1 MNRLFA
7 ICAMAVLFCL
17 NASAYTQV
25 GSIDGPTWYEVKAS
39 SYAGGSGTKTDPYI
53 INTPEQ
59 LALLSYT
66 VNNTRGEAALVGQYY
81 AIGADIDLG
90 KKVMVDGV
98 EQTLNWV
105 PIGVGEYNGNFYF
118 FGGTLT
124 NKGSYVIKN
133 MTIKSNSDGNANCIN
148 YGLFG
153 HLKGHVDGIRMKGVS
168 ISGSGIIVG
177 TICGKVD
184 NHKTLTSIKNCT
196 VENVEINAKE
206 GIIGGIAGNASHCLL
221 KNCVA
226 NVKMQGHICGGI
238 VAQYDDYSYSEGDD
252 KEIIDNCHA
261 VVNIQASNNPS
272 SSDNRSYA
280 GGIVG
285 YCYGNVKQVVQYCS
299 ASGSINC
306 YADNRLGDLCG
317 GLIGSLSN
325 VNVEN
330 CCSSV
335 SLSGAT
341 CIGGLVAFVESP
353 SSILSCF
360 ANGYINASKGD
371 LSTMVNSYGG
381 ICVGGLIGYIHN
393 FNTENGEAYLSGSCF
408 AGTVKKPQIS
418 SGTEQYYHFGSI
430 VAFASKTGDFNTTM
444 TQLTIDKNLNYLPV
458 YPEDGVMNNVEIK
471 KTADLTS
478 DDEPYKS
485 FYKMPIDM
493 VNRYEQNG
501 KELAFKDNFMLAAV
515 PFYVKDKV
523 HSKYNAW
530 QVTTEF
536 FLTPLAYNRATKKAL
551 ASFNFDGGQDL
562 SFLEVKEDTESA
574 EKTVTPLDPGEADVV
589 VAYNDVQRKIHLDIT
604 YGMPWNDNEPAEF
617 PGGNGAKDDP
627 YLIQNTT
634 QLLAAINSEVY
645 NRDDMYFRLANDIFM
660 NTHLL
665 QTDETVKDGARQWTP
680 KDWNA
685 NLDGSGKSIYGL
697 YVNSYKSVT
706 YREEDPNY
714 STTHQKSYDMS
725 GLFARLNGHLSDM
738 AIVDSYVNP
747 NIAGTVVNTSI
758 CSGLFCGIMYGNA
771 SIERCLAHGIVL
783 GPGMCGGLVG
793 GGYQVSG
800 KGGKI
805 EDCFS
810 CVHVKGKGYG
820 SSTSAGTAG
829 GGIVGGLA
837 CDHIMRSVSVGKV
850 ENFHTRRGI
859 GITDQNTENDSKT
872 WYFDSQQMTTE
883 WQTAQNRGEHTTS
896 EMINGD
902 IFTDNAAWQHE
913 KGRYPIL
920 KQFANTP
927 YGDIISM
934 PVHFAD
940 GDRAGHVTKIFEFPI
955 ENVTWEAVNGA
966 TYVDMINECG
976 AATPV
981 STTPT
986 GGYEF
991 INARTN
997 TAKSQCTKA
1006 LRVMALNTEVTG
1018 TVGIEFEDPK
1028 CEAAWLTA
1036 FGKSTGD
1043 VVTLRNAYTVNKNQS
1058 KAFNTNAKTKGVE
1071 KFNEMRFFVGIK
1083 NLEDGILSG
1092 LSSLSE
1098 VQLPKQLEYIGQE
1111 AFSGCDAL
1119 AEVTLPATTQEV
1131 EGGAF
1136 DGSSVKDILTEPRCT
1151 AFEMRDHALFTTDAD
1166 LYLVAYP
1173 PARGEKTITIHGPFH
1188 NIMYHAFYQIPELD
1202 EIYIDYPKAEGSA
1215 VQMDDD
1221 EAIVHWNE
1229 ANGQLMDIYI
1239 NDGSFDGHD
1248 ENYHY
1253 ETGGN
1258 LDGVLMKEYMEKSY
1272 WQRYGNAGKLH
1283 RYFPLTVS
1291 NAKWATMYIGFCTQL
1306 PEGLKAYIVPES
1318 VDDVIARGD
1327 NTITLKRVNNLLHHT
1342 VPVLIKAETPGT
1354 YILRP
1359 YEGTVE
1365 NIPMSRNKLMGSDI
1379 GQDGKYGVP
1388 VNQSDILNE
1397 FSVLTLSYNSSG
1409 QLGFYGYTGETI
1421 PPYKAYL
1428 TFNGFM
1434 GGGNANT
1441 SFSIVIDD
1449 TIDEPTGVKETVF
1462 SAPSEGAV
1470 YDLQGRKIADKS
1482 QLSTMKLPR
1491 GIYIINGK
1499 KVMIK

>member
-1 MNRLFA
+1 
-7 ICAMAVLFCL
+7 MAVLFCL
-17 NASAYTQV
+17 NATAYTQV
-25 GSIDGPTWYEVKAS
+25 NGINGPTWYEAKAS
-39 SYAGGSGTKTDPYI
+39 SYASGSGTKTDPYI
-53 INTPEQ
+53 IKTPEQ

-66 VNNTRGEAALVGQYY
+66 VNNTRGDAALVGEYY

-90 KKVMVDGV
+90 KKIVVDGV

-105 PIGVGEYNGNFYF
+105 PIGVGSLNGNYYF

-133 MTIKSNSDGNANCIN
+133 MTIEADGSFNID

-153 HLKGHVDGIRMKGVS
+153 HLKGHVDGIRIKGLK
-168 ISGSGIIVG
+168 ISGTVG
-177 TICGKVD
+177 LAGAICGEVD
-184 NHKTLTSIKNCT
+184 NFSTMTSIKNCT
-196 VENVEINAKE
+196 VEDVEIIAN
-206 GIIGGIAGNASHCLL
+206 GGVIGGIAGNAQHCLL

-226 NVKMQGHICGGI
+226 NVKLQGHVCGGI
-238 VAQYDDYSYSEGDD
+238 VAQYDDFCYSEGDD
-252 KEIIDNCHA
+252 KCFLDNCHA
-261 VVNIQASNNPS
+261 VVDIQTCDNPYS
-272 SSDNRSYA
+272 ENRSYA
-280 GGIVG
+280 GGIAA
-285 YCYGNVKQVVQYCS
+285 YCSGNVKQVVQYCS

-317 GLIGSLSN
+317 GLIGNLSK

-341 CIGGLVAFVESP
+341 CMGGLTAVVQSP
-353 SSILSCF
+353 NSILSCF

-371 LSTMVNSYGG
+371 LSTMVSNYGG
-381 ICVGGLIGYIHN
+381 ICVGGLIGYLHN
-393 FNTENGEAYLSGSCF
+393 YDTENGDAYLSSSCF

-418 SGTEQYYHFGSI
+418 SGEEQYYHFGSI
-430 VAFASKTGDFNTTM
+430 VAHASKTDNFATTM
-444 TQLTIDKNLNYLPV
+444 TQLTIDRNLCCLPA
-458 YPEDGVMNNVEIK
+458 YPEEGKMANVEVK
-471 KTADLTS
+471 KTSDLTS
-478 DDEPYKS
+478 DNEPYKS
-485 FYKMPIDM
+485 FYKMPIDIM
-493 VNRYEQNG
+493 NRYETQNSN
-501 KELAFKDNFMLAAV
+501 EVALKDNFMLAAV

-551 ASFNFDGGQDL
+551 ASFNFDAGQDL
-562 SFLEVKEDTESA
+562 SFLDIIEDTESA
-574 EKTVTPLDPGEADVV
+574 EKTVTPLDPGDADVV
-589 VAYNDVQRKIHLDIT
+589 VAYNDVKRKIHLDIT
-604 YGMPWNDNEPAEF
+604 YGVPWNDNEPAEF

-634 QLLAAINSEVY
+634 QLLTAINSEVY

-680 KDWNA
+680 ADWNA

-697 YVNSYKSVT
+697 YVNNYKSAT
-706 YREEDPNY
+706 YYEVDPYNG
-714 STTHQKSYDMS
+714 SIHQEFYDMS

-747 NIAGTVVNTSI
+747 NIAGSSQASI
-758 CSGLFCGIMYGNA
+758 CSGLFSGIMYGNA

-783 GPGMCGGLVG
+783 GPGQCGGLVG
-793 GGYQVSG
+793 GGYQTSD

-820 SSTSAGTAG
+820 NITSAGTIG
-829 GGIVGGLA
+829 GGISGGMA
-837 CDHIMRSVSVGKV
+837 CDHITRSVFVGKV
-850 ENFHTRRGI
+850 EDFQTRRGI
-859 GITDQNTENDSKT
+859 GNTNLNSENDSRT

-920 KQFANTP
+920 KQFADTP
-927 YGDIISM
+927 YGDIVSM

-1028 CEAAWLTA
+1028 CETAWLTA

-1043 VVTLRNAYTVNKNQS
+1043 VVTLRNAYTVSKSQS
-1058 KAFNTNAKTKGVE
+1058 MAFNTNAKTNGVE
-1071 KFNEMRFFVGIK
+1071 KFKEMRFFVGIK

-1098 VQLPKQLEYIGQE
+1098 VQLPKQLEYIGQD
-1111 AFSGCDAL
+1111 AFSGCNKL
-1119 AEVTLPATTQEV
+1119 EEVTLPATTEEV

-1151 AFEMRDHALFTTDAD
+1151 AFKVRDHALFTTDAD

-1188 NIMYHAFYQIPELD
+1188 NIMYHAFYQIPELN
-1202 EIYIDYPKAEGSA
+1202 EIYIDYPKPEGG
-1215 VQMDDD
+1215 VIQLDDD
-1221 EAIVHWNE
+1221 ESIVHWNE
-1229 ANGQLMDIYI
+1229 DSGQLMDIYI
-1239 NDGSFDGHD
+1239 NDGTFDGHD

-1253 ETGGN
+1253 NTGGN
-1258 LDGVLMKEYMEKSY
+1258 LDGILMKEFTEKGY
-1272 WQRYGNAGKLH
+1272 WQRYANAGKLH

-1306 PEGLKAYIVPES
+1306 PAGMKAYVVPES

-1359 YEGTVE
+1359 YEGNVE

-1379 GQDGKYGVP
+1379 GQDGKYGIP
-1388 VNQSDILNE
+1388 VNQSDIQNE
-1397 FSVLTLSYNSSG
+1397 FSILTLSYNSSG
-1409 QLGFYGYTGETI
+1409 QLGFYGYTGEII

-1434 GGGNANT
+1434 GGGNANANFT
-1441 SFSIVIDD
+1441 IAIDD
-1449 TIDEPTGVKETVF
+1449 TIDEPTGVKETF
-1462 SAPSEGAV
+1462 IGAPDEGAV

-1482 QLSTMKLPR
+1482 QLGTMKLPR

-1499 KVMIK
+1499 KVMIR

>member
-1 MNRLFA
+1 MNRIFA
-7 ICAMAVLFCL
+7 ICVMAVLFCL
-17 NASAYTQV
+17 NATAYTQV
-25 GSIDGPTWYEVKAS
+25 DGINGPTWYEAKAS
-39 SYAGGSGTKTDPYI
+39 SYAGGSGTKDDPYI
-53 INTPEQ
+53 IKTPEQ

-66 VNNTRGEAALVGQYY
+66 VNNTRGSAALVGEYY

-90 KKVMVDGV
+90 KKVVVDGV

-105 PIGVGEYNGNFYF
+105 PIGLGGLSDNRYF

-133 MTIKSNSDGNANCIN
+133 MTIKADDGYTIY
-148 YGLFG
+148 YGIFG
-153 HLKGHVDGIRMKGVS
+153 HLKGHVDGIRIKGLK
-168 ISGSGIIVG
+168 ISGTVG
-177 TICGKVD
+177 HAGAICGEV
-184 NHKTLTSIKNCT
+184 NYANTLTSISNCT
-196 VENVEINAKE
+196 VENVEIISND
-206 GIIGGIAGNASHCLL
+206 GIIGGIAGSAQHCLI

-226 NVKMQGHICGGI
+226 NVKLQGRYCGGI
-238 VAQYDDYSYSEGDD
+238 VAQYDDNWYSEGDD
-252 KEIIDNCHA
+252 SAMLDNCHA
-261 VVNIQASNNPS
+261 VVNIQAS
-272 SSDNRSYA
+272 DNGYQADQRSGV
-280 GGIVG
+280 GGIAA
-285 YCYGNVKQVVQYCS
+285 YCSGNVKQVIQYCS
-299 ASGSINC
+299 ASGTINC
-306 YADNRLGDLCG
+306 YANSLLGNYCG
-317 GLIGSLSN
+317 GIVGSLSM
-325 VNVEN
+325 VNMEN

-335 SLSGAT
+335 SLAGAT
-341 CIGGLVAFVESP
+341 CMGGLAALVESP
-353 SSILSCF
+353 TSILSCF
-360 ANGYINASKGD
+360 ANGYIDVSMGGLSEAS
-371 LSTMVNSYGG
+371 NYGG
-381 ICVGGLIGYIHN
+381 IFVGGLIGILRN
-393 FNTENGEAYLSGSCF
+393 SNTENGDAYLSRSCF
-408 AGTVKKPQIS
+408 AGTVKEPQIS
-418 SGTEQYYHFGSI
+418 SGTEQYYHLGS
-430 VAFASKTGDFNTTM
+430 VVGSASKTDEFTTTM
-444 TQLTIDKNLNYLPV
+444 TQLTVDRNLCKLPA
-458 YPEDGVMNNVEIK
+458 YPEEGKMENVEFK
-471 KTADLTS
+471 KTSDLTS

-485 FYKMPIDM
+485 FYMMPIDIM
-493 VNRYEQNG
+493 NNYQSG
-501 KELAFKDNFMLAAV
+501 ADGATPLHDNFMLAAV

-829 GGIVGGLA
+829 GGIVGSMA
-837 CDHIMRSVSVGKV
+837 CDHITRSVSVGKV
-850 ENFHTRRGI
+850 ENFMTRRGI
-859 GITDQNTENDSKT
+859 GTTDQNTENDSKT

-920 KQFANTP
+920 KQFADTP

-940 GDRAGHVTKIFEFPI
+940 GDRAGHVTKIFEFPT
-955 ENVTWEAVNGA
+955 ENVTWQAVNGD

-976 AATPV
+976 AATPMS
-981 STTPT
+981 STPQ

-1151 AFEMRDHALFTTDAD
+1151 AFEVRDHALFTTDAD

-1388 VNQSDILNE
+1388 VNQSDIQNE
-1397 FSVLTLSYNSSG
+1397 FSILTLSYNSSG

>member
-1 MNRLFA
+1 MNRIFA
-7 ICAMAVLFCL
+7 ICVMAVLFCL
-17 NASAYTQV
+17 NATAYTQV
-25 GSIDGPTWYEVKAS
+25 DGINGPTWYEAKAS
-39 SYAGGSGTKTDPYI
+39 SYAGGSGTKADPYI
-53 INTPEQ
+53 IKTPEQ

-66 VNNTRGEAALVGQYY
+66 VNNTRGPAALVGEYY

-90 KKVMVDGV
+90 KKVVVDGV

-105 PIGVGEYNGNFYF
+105 PIGLGGSNDNYYF

-133 MTIKSNSDGNANCIN
+133 MTIKADDGYTIY

-153 HLKGHVDGIRMKGVS
+153 HLKGHVDGIRIKGLK
-168 ISGSGIIVG
+168 ISGTVG
-177 TICGKVD
+177 HAGAICGEV
-184 NHKTLTSIKNCT
+184 NYANTLTSISNCT
-196 VENVEINAKE
+196 VENVEIISND
-206 GIIGGIAGNASHCLL
+206 GIIGGIAGSAQHCQI

-226 NVKMQGHICGGI
+226 NVKLQGRYCGGI
-238 VAQYDDYSYSEGDD
+238 VAQYDDNWYSEGDD
-252 KEIIDNCHA
+252 SAMLDNCHA
-261 VVNIQASNNPS
+261 VVNIQAS
-272 SSDNRSYA
+272 DNGYEVNQRSGA
-280 GGIVG
+280 GGIAA
-285 YCYGNVKQVVQYCS
+285 YCSGDVNQVIQYCS
-299 ASGSINC
+299 ASGTINC
-306 YADNRLGDLCG
+306 YADSRLGNYCG
-317 GLIGSLSN
+317 GIVGSLSQ
-325 VNVEN
+325 VNMEN

-335 SLSGAT
+335 SLAGAT
-341 CIGGLVAFVESP
+341 CMGGLAALVESP

-360 ANGYINASKGD
+360 ANGYIDVSMGGLSEAS
-371 LSTMVNSYGG
+371 NYGG
-381 ICVGGLIGYIHN
+381 IFVGGLIGILRN
-393 FNTENGEAYLSGSCF
+393 SNTENGDAYLSRSCF
-408 AGTVKKPQIS
+408 AGTVKEPQIS
-418 SGTEQYYHFGSI
+418 SENEQYYHFGS
-430 VAFASKTGDFNTTM
+430 VVGSASKTDEFTTTM
-444 TQLTIDKNLNYLPV
+444 TQLTVDRNLCKLPA

-478 DDEPYKS
+478 DNEPYKS
-485 FYKMPIDM
+485 FYMMPIDI

-536 FLTPLAYNRATKKAL
+536 FLTPLAYNRATRKAL

-562 SFLEVKEDTESA
+562 SFLEVVEDTESA
-574 EKTVTPLDPGEADVV
+574 EKTVTPLDPGDANVV
-589 VAYNDVQRKIHLDIT
+589 VAYNDVKRKIHLDIT
-604 YGMPWNDNEPAEF
+604 YGVPWNDSEPADF
-617 PGGNGAKDDP
+617 PGGNGAKNDP
-627 YLIQNTT
+627 FIIQNVT
-634 QLLAAINSEVY
+634 QLLTAINNEVY
-645 NRDDMYFRLANDIFM
+645 NRKDKYFRLANDIFM

-665 QTDETVKDGARQWTP
+665 QTDETVKEGAREWAP
-680 KDWNA
+680 VEWNA
-685 NLDGSGKSIYGL
+685 NLDGSGNSIYGL
-697 YVNSYKSVT
+697 YVNSNKSVT

-714 STTHQKSYDMS
+714 STSTQIFYDLA
-725 GLFARLNGHLSDM
+725 GLFSRLNGHISDL

-747 NIAGTVVNTSI
+747 NVGGSSNARI
-758 CSGLFCGIMYGNA
+758 CSGLFCGIMFGDA

-783 GPGMCGGLVG
+783 CSGQCGGLVG
-793 GGYQVSG
+793 GGYQVTG

-810 CVHVKGKGYG
+810 CVHVKGKNT
-820 SSTSAGTAG
+820 SSSSSAGTIG
-829 GGIVGGLA
+829 GGIAGGHS
-837 CDHIMRSVSVGKV
+837 CEHITRCVSVGKV
-850 ENFHTRRGI
+850 ENFNTRRGI
-859 GITDQNTENDSKT
+859 GTSDQPDTDSQT
-872 WYFDSQQMTTE
+872 WYFDVQQMTTE
-883 WQTAQNRGEHTTS
+883 LQSTANRGEHTTA

-902 IFTDNAAWQHE
+902 IFANIAAWQHE
-913 KGRYPIL
+913 KGRYPML
-920 KQFANTP
+920 KKFADTP

-940 GDRAGHVTKIFEFPI
+940 GDRAGHVTKVFEFPT
-955 ENVTWEAVNGA
+955 ENVTWKTASGD
-966 TYVDMINECG
+966 TYIEIINECG
-976 AATPV
+976 AATPM

-1006 LRVMALNTEVTG
+1006 LRVMALNTKVDG
-1018 TVGIEFEDPK
+1018 IVGIEFEDPK

-1151 AFEMRDHALFTTDAD
+1151 AFEVRDHALFTTNAD

-1379 GQDGKYGVP
+1379 GQDGKYGIP
-1388 VNQSDILNE
+1388 VNQSDIQNE
-1397 FSVLTLSYNSSG
+1397 FSILTLSYNSSG

-1449 TIDEPTGVKETVF
+1449 TIDEPTGVKETII
-1462 SAPSEGAV
+1462 STPNEGAV

>member
-1 MNRLFA
+1 MNRILA
-7 ICAMAVLFCL
+7 ICVMTVLSCISAL
-17 NASAYTQV
+17 AYTQV
-25 GSIDGPTWYEVKAS
+25 SGINGPTWYEVKAS
-39 SYAGGSGTKTDPYI
+39 SYAGGNGTEANPYI
-53 INTPEQ
+53 IETPEQ

-66 VNNTRGEAALVGQYY
+66 VNNTRGTSLVGQYF

-90 KKVMVDGV
+90 KKVEIDG
-98 EQTLNWV
+98 EERTLNWV
-105 PIGVGEYNGNFYF
+105 PIGLGNRNGNNYF

-124 NKGSYVIKN
+124 NKGSYTIKN
-133 MTIKSNSDGNANCIN
+133 MTIKSNGESDIY

-153 HLKGHVDGIRMKGVS
+153 YLKGHVDGIRMKGVT
-168 ISGSGIIVG
+168 ISGNNILIAG
-177 TICGKVD
+177 TICGQTE
-184 NHKTLTSIKNCT
+184 NSSIKNCT
-196 VENVEINAKE
+196 VENVEIFTS
-206 GIIGGIAGNASHCLL
+206 GVVGGITGNATHCLM

-226 NVKMQGHICGGI
+226 NVKLQGCYCGGI
-238 VAQYDDYSYSEGDD
+238 VAQYDDFSYNESDGP
-252 KEIIDNCHA
+252 EIIGNCHA
-261 VVNIQASNNPS
+261 VVDIQSSENS
-272 SSDNRSYA
+272 SSGNGRSYA

-285 YCYGNVKQVVQYCS
+285 FCSGNVKQVIQFCS

-306 YADNRLGDLCG
+306 YASNRLGDCCG
-317 GLIGSLSN
+317 GIVGSLEK

-335 SLSGAT
+335 SLYGAT
-341 CIGGLVAFVESP
+341 CMGGLIGVVEAP

-371 LSTMVNSYGG
+371 ISAMAPNYQGM
-381 ICVGGLIGYIHN
+381 CVGGLIGYIHN
-393 FNTENGEAYLSGSCF
+393 YDTSNGEVYLSSSCF
-408 AGTVKKPQIS
+408 AGSMKEPQIS
-418 SGTEQYYHFGSI
+418 EGTEQYYHFGSI
-430 VAFASKTGDFNTTM
+430 LAYASKTDDFNTTM
-444 TQLTIDKNLNYLPV
+444 TNLTIDRNLNNRAA
-458 YPEDGVMNNVEIK
+458 YPEDGIMNNVEIK
-471 KTADLTS
+471 KTAELTS

-485 FYKMPIDM
+485 FYMMPIDIM
-493 VNRYEQNG
+493 NRCGNDVA
-501 KELAFKDNFMLAAV
+501 LKDNFMLAAV

-551 ASFNFDGGQDL
+551 ASFNFETGQDL
-562 SFLEVKEDTESA
+562 SFLEITEDTESA
-574 EKTVTPLDPGEADVV
+574 EKTVKPLDPGEADVV
-589 VAYNDVQRKIHLDIT
+589 VDYNDVQRKIHLDIT
-604 YGMPWNDNEPAEF
+604 YGISWNDNEPAEF
-617 PGGNGAKDDP
+617 PGGNGAKNDP
-627 YLIQNTT
+627 FIIQNVT
-634 QLLAAINSEVY
+634 QLLTAINSDVY
-645 NRDDMYFRLANDIFM
+645 NRKDKYFRLANDIFM

-665 QTDETVKDGARQWTP
+665 QTDETVKEGARQWTP
-680 KDWNA
+680 VEWNA
-685 NLDGSGKSIYGL
+685 NLDGSGNSIYGL
-697 YVNSYKSVT
+697 YVNSNKSVT
-706 YREEDPNY
+706 YWEEDPNY
-714 STTHQKSYDMS
+714 SRSTQIFYDLAGMFS
-725 GLFARLNGHLSDM
+725 RLNGHISDL

-747 NIAGTVVNTSI
+747 NVGGSSNAKI
-758 CSGLFCGIMYGNA
+758 CSGLFCGIMFGDA

-783 GPGMCGGLVG
+783 GPRQCGGFVG
-793 GGYQVSG
+793 GGYQVTG

-810 CVHVKGKGYG
+810 CVHVKGKNT
-820 SSTSAGTAG
+820 SSSSSAGTIG
-829 GGIVGGLA
+829 GGIAGGQA
-837 CDHIMRSVSVGKV
+837 CEYITRCVSVGKV
-850 ENFHTRRGI
+850 ENFNTRRGI
-859 GITDQNTENDSKT
+859 GFTDHMEDDSKT
-872 WYFDSQQMTTE
+872 WYFDKQQMTTE
-883 WQTAQNRGEHTTS
+883 MQTATDRGEHTTS

-902 IFTDNAAWQHE
+902 IFTNIAAWQHE
-913 KGRYPIL
+913 KGRYPML
-920 KQFANTP
+920 KKFADSP

-940 GDRAGHVTKIFEFPI
+940 GDRAGHVTKVFEFPT
-955 ENVTWEAVNGA
+955 ENVTWEAASGD
-966 TYVDMINECG
+966 TYIEIINECG
-976 AATPV
+976 AATPM

-986 GGYEF
+986 GGFEF
-991 INARTN
+991 INAKTN
-997 TAKSQCTKA
+997 TVKSKCTKA
-1006 LRVMALNTEVTG
+1006 LRVMALNTEVNG
-1018 TVGIEFEDPK
+1018 IVGIEFEDPK

-1036 FGKSTGD
+1036 FGKNTGD
-1043 VVTLRNAYTVNKNQS
+1043 VVTLRDVYFVNTDNSDS
-1058 KAFNTNAKTKGVE
+1058 KRLVKTFNEKAKANGVE
-1071 KFNEMRFFVGIK
+1071 KFNEMRFFVKIE
-1083 NLEDGILSG
+1083 NLVNGYISG

-1098 VQLPKQLEYIGQE
+1098 VQLPKQLRFIGQE

-1119 AEVTLPATTQEV
+1119 TEVTLPATTTEV

-1151 AFEMRDHALFTTDAD
+1151 FYEVRDHALFTTDAE

-1188 NIMYHAFYQIPELD
+1188 NIMYHAFYKIPELD

-1229 ANGQLMDIYI
+1229 DNGQLMDIYI
-1239 NDGSFDGHD
+1239 NDGSFDGHQ

-1258 LDGVLMKEYMEKSY
+1258 LDGVLMQEYMEKSY
-1272 WQRYGNAGKLH
+1272 WQRYANAGKLH

-1306 PEGLKAYIVPES
+1306 PAGLKAYVVPES

-1342 VPVLIKAETPGT
+1342 VPVLIKAENPGT

-1359 YEGTVE
+1359 YEGMVE
-1365 NIPMSRNKLMGSDI
+1365 DIPMSRNKLMGSDI
-1379 GQDGKYGVP
+1379 GQDGKYGIP
-1388 VNQSDILNE
+1388 VNQSAIQNE
-1397 FSVLTLSYNSSG
+1397 FSILTLSYNSNG
-1409 QLGFYGYTGETI
+1409 VLGFYGFTGEII

-1428 TFNGFM
+1428 TYNGFM

-1449 TIDEPTGVKETVF
+1449 TIDEPTGVKEKFV
-1462 SAPSEGAV
+1462 SAPDEGAV

-1482 QLSTMKLPR
+1482 QLNTIKLPR

>member
-1 MNRLFA
+1 MNRILA
-7 ICAMAVLFCL
+7 ICVMTVLSCISAL
-17 NASAYTQV
+17 AYTQV
-25 GSIDGPTWYEVKAS
+25 SGINGPTWYEVKAS
-39 SYAGGSGTKTDPYI
+39 NFAGGNGTMANPYI
-53 INTPEQ
+53 IETPEQ

-66 VNNTRGEAALVGQYY
+66 VNNTRGTSLEGQYY

-90 KKVMVDGV
+90 KKVTIDGV

-105 PIGVGEYNGNFYF
+105 PIGLGERYGNYYF

-124 NKGSYVIKN
+124 NKGSYTIKN
-133 MTIKSNSDGNANCIN
+133 MTIKSGGDLAID

-153 HLKGHVDGIRMKGVS
+153 HFKGHVDGIRMKGVT
-168 ISGSGIIVG
+168 ISGGGTTISGA
-177 TICGKVD
+177 ICGQA
-184 NHKTLTSIKNCT
+184 NNYKTLTSIKNCII
-196 VENVEINAKE
+196 EDVEISTN
-206 GIIGGIAGNASHCLL
+206 GIVGGIAGNACHCLI
-221 KNCVA
+221 KNCVVNA
-226 NVKMQGHICGGI
+226 KLRGCYCGGI
-238 VAQYDDYSYSEGDD
+238 VAQYDDYSYNESDGPY
-252 KEIIDNCHA
+252 IIDNCHA
-261 VVNIQASNNPS
+261 VVDIQSPENPS
-272 SSDNRSYA
+272 FGEGRSYA

-285 YCYGNVKQVVQYCS
+285 YCSGDVKQVIQFCS

-306 YADNRLGDLCG
+306 YASNRLGNFCG
-317 GLIGSLSN
+317 GIVGSLEK

-335 SLSGAT
+335 SLCGAT
-341 CIGGLVAFVESP
+341 CMGGLIGIVGAP
-353 SSILSCF
+353 STIHSCF

-371 LSTMVNSYGG
+371 ISAMANTYDGMY
-381 ICVGGLIGYIHN
+381 VGGLIGIIHN
-393 FNTENGEAYLSGSCF
+393 SDTSNGDVYLSSSCF
-408 AGTVKKPQIS
+408 AGSMKKPQIS
-418 SGTEQYYHFGSI
+418 EGTKRYYHFGSI
-430 VAFASKTGDFNTTM
+430 LAYASKTDGFATTM
-444 TQLTIDKNLNYLPV
+444 NLLTIDRNLNNWAA
-458 YPEDGVMNNVEIK
+458 YPEDGKMNNVEIK
-471 KTADLTS
+471 KTAELTS

-485 FYKMPIDM
+485 FYMMPIDIM
-493 VNRYEQNG
+493 NRCGNEVA
-501 KELAFKDNFMLAAV
+501 LKDNFMLAAV

-551 ASFNFDGGQDL
+551 ASFNFETGQDL
-562 SFLEVKEDTESA
+562 SFLEITEDTESA
-574 EKTVTPLDPGEADVV
+574 EKTVKPLDPGEADVV
-589 VAYNDVQRKIHLDIT
+589 VDYNDVQRKIHLDIT
-604 YGMPWNDNEPAEF
+604 YGISWNDNEPAEF
-617 PGGNGAKDDP
+617 PGGNGAKNDP
-627 YLIQNTT
+627 FIIQNVT
-634 QLLAAINSEVY
+634 QLLTAINNEVY
-645 NRDDMYFRLANDIFM
+645 NRKDKYFRLANDIFM

-665 QTDETVKDGARQWTP
+665 QTDETVKEGAREWAP
-680 KDWNA
+680 VEWNA
-685 NLDGSGKSIYGL
+685 NLDGSGNSIYGL
-697 YVNSYKSVT
+697 YVNSNKSVT

-714 STTHQKSYDMS
+714 STSTQIFYDLA
-725 GLFARLNGHLSDM
+725 GLFSRLNGHISDL

-747 NIAGTVVNTSI
+747 NVGGSSNARI
-758 CSGLFCGIMYGNA
+758 CSGLFCGIMFGDA

-783 GPGMCGGLVG
+783 CSGQCGGLVG
-793 GGYQVSG
+793 GGYQVTG

-810 CVHVKGKGYG
+810 CVHVKGKNT
-820 SSTSAGTAG
+820 SSSSSAGTIG
-829 GGIVGGLA
+829 GGIAGGHS
-837 CDHIMRSVSVGKV
+837 CEHITRCVSVGKV
-850 ENFHTRRGI
+850 ENFNTRRGI
-859 GITDQNTENDSKT
+859 GTSDQPDTDSQT
-872 WYFDSQQMTTE
+872 WYFDVQQMTTE
-883 WQTAQNRGEHTTS
+883 LQSTANRGEHTTA

-902 IFTDNAAWQHE
+902 IFANIAAWQHE
-913 KGRYPIL
+913 KGRYPML
-920 KQFANTP
+920 KKFADTP

-940 GDRAGHVTKIFEFPI
+940 GDRAGHVTKVFEFPT
-955 ENVTWEAVNGA
+955 ENVTWKTASGD
-966 TYVDMINECG
+966 TYIEIINECG
-976 AATPV
+976 AATPM

-1006 LRVMALNTEVTG
+1006 LRVMALNTKVDG
-1018 TVGIEFEDPK
+1018 IVGIEFEDPK

-1036 FGKSTGD
+1036 FGKNTGD
-1043 VVTLRNAYTVNKNQS
+1043 VVTLRDVYSVNTDNLQYKNLVRT
-1058 KAFNTNAKTKGVE
+1058 FNTNAKAKGVE
-1071 KFNEMRFFVGIK
+1071 KFNEMRFFVKIE
-1083 NLEDGILSG
+1083 NLVNGYISG
-1092 LSSLSE
+1092 LSNLSE
-1098 VQLPKQLEYIGQE
+1098 VQLPKQLRFIGQE

-1119 AEVTLPATTQEV
+1119 TEVTLPATTTEV
-1131 EGGAF
+1131 EAGAF
-1136 DGSSVKDILTEPRCT
+1136 DGSSLKDILTEPRCT
-1151 AFEMRDHALFTTDAD
+1151 FYEVRDHALFTTDAE
-1166 LYLVAYP
+1166 LRLVAYP

-1188 NIMYHAFYQIPELD
+1188 NIMYHAFYKIPELD

-1229 ANGQLMDIYI
+1229 DNGQLMDIYI
-1239 NDGSFDGHD
+1239 NDGSFDGHQ

-1272 WQRYGNAGKLH
+1272 WQRYANAGKLH

-1306 PEGLKAYIVPES
+1306 PTGLKAYIVPES

-1342 VPVLIKAETPGT
+1342 VPVLIKAENPGT

-1359 YEGTVE
+1359 YEGMVE
-1365 NIPMSRNKLMGSDI
+1365 DIPMSRNKLMGSDI
-1379 GQDGKYGVP
+1379 GQDGKYGIP
-1388 VNQSDILNE
+1388 VNQSAIQNE
-1397 FSVLTLSYNSSG
+1397 FSILTLSYNSNG
-1409 QLGFYGYTGETI
+1409 VLGFYGFTGEFI

-1428 TFNGFM
+1428 TYNGFM

-1449 TIDEPTGVKETVF
+1449 TIDEPTGVKEKFV
-1462 SAPSEGAV
+1462 SAPDEGAV

-1482 QLSTMKLPR
+1482 QLNTIKLPR